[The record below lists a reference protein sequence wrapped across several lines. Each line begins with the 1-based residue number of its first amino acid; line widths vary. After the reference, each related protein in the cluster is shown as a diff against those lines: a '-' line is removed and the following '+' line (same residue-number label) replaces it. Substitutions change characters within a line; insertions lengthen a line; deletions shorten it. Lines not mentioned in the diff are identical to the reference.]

1 MKKPPEKNQRS
12 QIAITATMEDLC
24 MLQLLVE
31 TLAETKTDLSYSQK
45 KVERGWKAFDTS
57 SLEARVSGGISM
69 SHKKTISKSF
79 ITGFV
84 FTCTK
89 SRKGKFDLTW
99 SNSLS

>member
-1 MKKPPEKNQRS
+1 MKKPPQKNQRS
-12 QIAITATMEDLC
+12 QIAITATMEDPC

-45 KVERGWKAFDTS
+45 KVESGWKAFDTS
-57 SLEARVSGGISM
+57 SLEARVSGGISF
-69 SHKKTISKSF
+69 SQKRKINKSF
-79 ITGFV
+79 TTAFV

-89 SRKGKFDLTW
+89 SKKGKFDLTW

>member
-1 MKKPPEKNQRS
+1 MKKPPQKNKREL
-12 QIAITATMEDLC
+12 AITATMEDPC

-45 KVERGWKAFDTS
+45 NVERGWKAFDTS
-57 SLEARVSGGISM
+57 SLEARVSGGLSLA
-69 SHKKTISKSF
+69 HKRTINKHF
-79 ITGFV
+79 TTGFV

-89 SRKGKFDLTW
+89 SKKGKFDLTW